1 MTYKINRNV
10 RCKICE
16 ERVSDIRKEYG
27 DYAVEAGIFSGKLDG
42 WVCGPCVEAEETDP
56 RGTVLVYKP
65 QEGLVERYRVMTHT
79 DYMEQATVED
89 EEDLLEPHFDGLEPD
104 VMSPIQFE
112 WHRTD
117 PWRGYYEAV
126 GEGWVRVHDDAIL
139 AGSRDAEE
147 LAKFHEKIIK
157 LLWRLGR
164 DGAIKEFAVAYGRT
178 SNLFST
184 GYDILVHKDDA
195 IVVLP
200 AINILALQHR
210 DPERFTLTALTGKS
224 EFDEKDK
231 LLLEAWKRVQ
241 AGEDPAKVEEDIRRR
256 VVEGGE
262 VH

>member
-1 MTYKINRNV
+1 MSIWSTT
-10 RCKICE
+10 E
-16 ERVSDIRKEYG
+16 MRKCIKC
-27 DYAVEAGIFSGKLDG
+27 ARPA
-42 WVCGPCVEAEETDP
+42 
-56 RGTVLVYKP
+56 
-65 QEGLVERYRVMTHT
+65 
-79 DYMEQATVED
+79 
-89 EEDLLEPHFDGLEPD
+89 
-104 VMSPIQFE
+104 
-112 WHRTD
+112 
-117 PWRGYYEAV
+117 YYEVAM
-126 GEGWVRVHDDAIL
+126 L
-139 AGSRDAEE
+139 
-147 LAKFHEKIIK
+147 
-157 LLWRLGR
+157 

-195 IVVLP
+195 ILVLP

-210 DPERFTLTALTGKS
+210 NPERFTLTALTGKS